1 MCCKEENSPHTFL
14 VEFQKLKHLDLDWD
28 TLVPD
33 PDAEAEDEDEKEKA
47 LSQGFYT
54 AENTTG
60 NQGVNLTDFL
70 PLSLE
75 SLTLAKCPVTGLD
88 LLVKMLEQKEVRLPK
103 LSKIRIGMAG
113 YEHMDMLKL
122 AEAAETAGVDYGQC
136 LRS

>member
-1 MCCKEENSPHTFL
+1 MYCKEEKLPHTFL

-33 PDAEAEDEDEKEKA
+33 PDAEAEDEDGKKKA

-54 AENTTG
+54 AENTAG
-60 NQGVNLTDFL
+60 NQGVNLADLL

-75 SLTLAKCPVTGLD
+75 SLTLAECPVTGLD

-103 LSKIRIGMAG
+103 LSKIRIGMAR
-113 YEHMDMLKL
+113 YEYMGMLKL
-122 AEAAETAGVDYGQC
+122 AEAAETAGVDYGQF

>member
-1 MCCKEENSPHTFL
+1 MYCKEETSPHTSL

-28 TLVPD
+28 ILVPD
-33 PDAEAEDEDEKEKA
+33 PDAEAEDEDEKA

-54 AENTTG
+54 AENTAG
-60 NQGVNLTDFL
+60 NQGVNLADFL

-75 SLTLAKCPVTGLD
+75 SLTLVECPVTGLD

-103 LSKIRIGMAG
+103 LSKIGIIMAG
-113 YEHMDMLKL
+113 YEYMDMLKL
-122 AEAAETAGVDYGQC
+122 AEAAETAGVDYRQY